1 MQDVIATIAGD
12 AVIAIAAMDS
22 VIALPATDVVVFL
35 RTAKVKGQFGDIG
48 FFQHDIVKLE
58 VVTVTVT
65 AGEIVFQ
72 RHLVITA
79 VGLDDEIIAFTAED
93 GVLGIYPGKAQCVGL
108 AVICRVITH
117 GVVTM
122 SLAENVSVAAKI
134 TAFKDVVT
142 GTAVK
147 DIATTTT
154 TQSIPTAQSEN
165 MFGVTTAGERV
176 VILGTI

>member
-1 MQDVIATIAGD
+1 MVAVCATH
-12 AVIAIAAMDS
+12 
-22 VIALPATDVVVFL
+22 
-35 RTAKVKGQFGDIG
+35 KVSSQ
-48 FFQHDIVKLE
+48 QY
-58 VVTVTVT
+58 
-65 AGEIVFQ
+65 
-72 RHLVITA
+72 LVITA

-134 TAFKDVVT
+134 TAFKDVIT

-147 DIATTTT
+147 GIAT
-154 TQSIPTAQSEN
+154 SLTAQDVAA
-165 MFGVTTAGERV
+165 VTTFDV
-176 VILGTI
+176 VIAVASVKGVIASTT